1 LIQVVRKGL
10 FLVLVI
16 IAFVLGTQNPALVRV
31 DYIIASSEVP
41 LASLMSLCVVFGLVL
56 GLLLSIGKIT
66 QLNRRIRQQQRVNH
80 STQAHSSK

>member
-1 LIQVVRKGL
+1 M
-10 FLVLVI
+10 
-16 IAFVLGTQNPALVRV
+16 
-31 DYIIASSEVP
+31 P